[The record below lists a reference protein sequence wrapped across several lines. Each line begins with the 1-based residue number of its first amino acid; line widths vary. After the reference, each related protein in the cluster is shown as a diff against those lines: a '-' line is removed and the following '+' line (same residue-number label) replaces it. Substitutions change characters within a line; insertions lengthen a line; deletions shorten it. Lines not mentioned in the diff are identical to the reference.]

1 MNYDDSISKRLKRFH
16 DSQSERLVDN
26 LDHTNKKL
34 KMEIQALKD
43 KVLKTQEIL
52 DFHHRLEKDFFS
64 ADSLEELII
73 KLINCLL
80 IHLDLNFVSLCF
92 NKQYLESMLG
102 SRGFEQ
108 ILPDVKTAAE
118 VGYLTVVDESEFR
131 SYFGQ
136 YNKTVIQKTPGGSSD
151 IFFPEH
157 GNKVRSQAILPLVTH
172 DQKIGSLNLGS
183 ILGMHDYHTNV
194 DKNLLDRLA
203 AKLAI
208 AIDNIL
214 SRKKLAFQK
223 EILDRDIERA
233 AIFQSSLLPNKTF
246 HSASLEVITYFN
258 PCQKLGGDFFDVI
271 PLSSEKVA
279 VVIADVVGHGM
290 SAALI
295 AAMLKFSLQMDDIE
309 NYSPNEM
316 IAKINQKFCQIFRNE
331 DYITLCYAMVNTH
344 NGHVNLIRAGHPYPI
359 FFGTL
364 SENPMP
370 LTPAGPP
377 LGLSSDAVYESIE
390 LKLDSGDM
398 LFFYTDG
405 LIDSLF
411 GVGQFQKFDEHLS
424 FLSRKFGRNRLI
436 QKFLVN
442 IDELIQDKELED
454 DISVLIVK
462 MNGSSP
468 D

>member
-1 MNYDDSISKRLKRFH
+1 MNSDDTISKRLKRFH
-16 DSQSERLVDN
+16 DSQSERLVNN
-26 LDHTNKKL
+26 LEHANKKL
-34 KMEIQALKD
+34 KMETQVLKGE
-43 KVLKTQEIL
+43 VLKTKEIL
-52 DFHHRLEKDFFS
+52 DFHYRLEKDFFS

-73 KLINCLL
+73 RLINCLL
-80 IHLDLNFVSLCF
+80 INLDLSFVSLCF

-108 ILPDVKTAAE
+108 LIPDVKTATK
-118 VGYLTVVDESEFR
+118 VGYLTVIEEPEFKN
-131 SYFGQ
+131 YFGQ
-136 YNKTVIQKTPGGSSD
+136 YNKTVIQKTPRGSSD

-157 GNKVRSQAILPLVTH
+157 GDEVRSQAILPLVIH
-172 DQKIGSLNLGS
+172 NQKIGCLNLGS
-183 ILGMHDYHTNV
+183 ILNMYDYHTNA

-203 AKLAI
+203 VKLAI

-246 HSASLEVITYFN
+246 HSASVEVINYFI

-271 PLSSEKVA
+271 PFSSEKIA
-279 VVIADVVGHGM
+279 IVIADVVGHGM

-316 IAKINQKFCQIFRNE
+316 IAKINQKFCQIFKNE
-331 DYITLCYAMVNTH
+331 DYITLCYAIVNTH

-377 LGLSSDAVYESIE
+377 LGLSNDAVYENIE
-390 LKLDSGDM
+390 LKLSSGDM

-411 GVGQFQKFDEHLS
+411 GVGQFKKFGEHLS
-424 FLSRKFGRNRLI
+424 FLSRKFGRDRII
-436 QKFLVN
+436 QRFLVN
-442 IDELIQDKELED
+442 IDECIQDKELDD

-462 MNGSSP
+462 MN
-468 D
+468 